1 MLNTLK
7 TLSLAVLLGSGPAQA
22 ADAPLKIG
30 TTAAFAPPLE
40 VAVSEAG
47 KQGLKVELV
56 EFSDWNAPNITLAQG
71 DIDANYFQ
79 HVPFLENANREGGFQ
94 LKPFAPGIINNVG
107 LYSKRYASL
116 AELPEGASVAIAN
129 DPINGG
135 RGLQLLQKAGLLKL
149 RDGVGYKATLDDIV
163 DNPKDIRITE
173 LEAATGARPR
183 RFRPGPGLPALPAP
197 GRDHRPD
204 PGTAVRRDRQPGI
217 RDPVRHPRRLPG
229 PRRPPG
235 ALRRHLPAFTGG
247 PRRAGQGPWHAVPAG
262 LGVTAMTVPPAC
274 CPSNRSRRRPTRAP
288 PRRTSVST
296 AWASATP
303 VESRPCGRST
313 WKSAAAKCSASSA
326 AAAPE
331 SPR

>member
-7 TLSLAVLLGSGPAQA
+7 TLSLAVLLGSGPVQA

-30 TTAAFAPPLE
+30 TAAFAPPLE

-149 RDGVGYKATLDDIV
+149 RDGVGY
-163 DNPKDIRITE
+163 
-173 LEAATGARPR
+173 
-183 RFRPGPGLPALPAP
+183 
-197 GRDHRPD
+197 
-204 PGTAVRRDRQPGI
+204 
-217 RDPVRHPRRLPG
+217 
-229 PRRPPG
+229 RRPS
-235 ALRRHLPAFTGG
+235 TISS
-247 PRRAGQGPWHAVPAG
+247 
-262 LGVTAMTVPPAC
+262 TT
-274 CPSNRSRRRPTRAP
+274 
-288 PRRTSVST
+288 RRTSASPSWRRCNWRAPST
-296 AWASATP
+296 I
-303 VESRPCGRST
+303 ST
-313 WKSAAAKCSASSA
+313 WPRATRTTCAWPGPSTRPGRCCSTGSTTGNT
-326 AAAPE
+326 
-331 SPR
+331 